1 MNTYFFHIAAEPLP
15 GNEQTEH
22 IASALAQ
29 VWMVADDPRQAENKA
44 LAVVAEF
51 GWAPLKVE
59 DSFVIDPEILA
70 VVDQQFLTQYEKARS
85 FGYVVLF
92 HFMARKGL
100 PADDQPRPLTKPK
113 HTLLQ

>member
-1 MNTYFFHIAAEPLP
+1 MNTYFFHIAAEPIA
-15 GNEQTEH
+15 GNQQTEH
-22 IASALAQ
+22 IAGALVQ
-29 VWMVADDPRQAENKA
+29 VWVVAADPRQAEAKA

-59 DSFVIDPEILA
+59 DSFVIDAEILA

-85 FGYVVLF
+85 AGYVVLF
-92 HFMARKGL
+92 HFMARKDH
-100 PADDQPRPLTKPK
+100 PADDQPRPLTKPT